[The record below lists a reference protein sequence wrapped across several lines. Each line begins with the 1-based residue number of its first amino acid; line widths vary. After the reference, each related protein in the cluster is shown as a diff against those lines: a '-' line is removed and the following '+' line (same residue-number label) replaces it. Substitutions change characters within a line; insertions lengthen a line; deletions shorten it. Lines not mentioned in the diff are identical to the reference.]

1 MNATQYN
8 ESVRLYADGLYRFIL
23 KNIKGVEDARDI
35 VQNAFEVLW
44 MKRNE
49 VEIEKVKSYL
59 FTVAYHKMIDHIR
72 KNKRI
77 RLVEEIPERMG
88 GQSQPAQPDLK
99 RLLHAAL
106 EQLPPIQ
113 KQLVLLKDYEGYSY
127 QEMAQITGLSDS
139 QVKVY
144 LFRART
150 ALKKCLMQLE
160 QQKVSTP

>member
-160 QQKVSTP
+160 QQKLSTP